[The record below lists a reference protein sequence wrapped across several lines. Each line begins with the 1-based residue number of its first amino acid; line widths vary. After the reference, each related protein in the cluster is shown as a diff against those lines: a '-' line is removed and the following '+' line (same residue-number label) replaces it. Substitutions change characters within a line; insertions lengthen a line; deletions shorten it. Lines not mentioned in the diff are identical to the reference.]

1 MYNILSFVYASA
13 PQWLYDILLVVLCV
27 MAIWIFSRRKMIR
40 TKLRGLL
47 GVVYIEYLVLLIC
60 ATVIFRDS
68 TCALGVEF
76 VPFWNYNEYFTMDV
90 LYESLLN
97 IVMFIPVGFCSSVF
111 LKRPLLIRIFL
122 LSMALSCSIE
132 VTQYLLKCGFCE
144 TNDIMNNSVGGVFG
158 YLLYRVTPWI
168 LHSFRQIRFDYY
180 NQNAIAGTI

>member
-13 PQWLYDILLVVLCV
+13 PQWLYDILLLVLCV
-27 MAIWIFSRRKMIR
+27 MAIWIFSRRKLIR
-40 TKLRGLL
+40 VKLRRLL
-47 GVVYIEYLVLLIC
+47 GVVYIEYHVLLIC

-97 IVMFIPVGFCSSVF
+97 IVMFIPVGFCTSVF
-111 LKRPLLIRIFL
+111 LKRPLLVKIFL

-132 VTQYLLKCGFCE
+132 VTQYLLMCGFCE
-144 TNDIMNNSVGGVFG
+144 TNDIMNNTVGGVLG
-158 YLLYRVTPWI
+158 YLLYKVTPVM
-168 LHSFRQIRFDYY
+168 LHYFRQIRFDYY
-180 NQNAIAGTI
+180 GQNAIAGTM

>member
-1 MYNILSFVYASA
+1 MYNIISFVYASA

-27 MAIWIFSRRKMIR
+27 MSIWIFSRRKEIR
-40 TKLRGLL
+40 NKLRKLL
-47 GVVYIEYLVLLIC
+47 GVVYIEYLVLLAC

-111 LKRPLLIRIFL
+111 IKRPLLIKIFL

-144 TNDIMNNSVGGVFG
+144 TNDIMNNTVGGVIG
-158 YLLYRVTPWI
+158 YLMYLATPKV
-168 LHSFRQIRFDYY
+168 LHSLRQIRFEYN
-180 NQNAIAGTI
+180 NQNAIAGAM